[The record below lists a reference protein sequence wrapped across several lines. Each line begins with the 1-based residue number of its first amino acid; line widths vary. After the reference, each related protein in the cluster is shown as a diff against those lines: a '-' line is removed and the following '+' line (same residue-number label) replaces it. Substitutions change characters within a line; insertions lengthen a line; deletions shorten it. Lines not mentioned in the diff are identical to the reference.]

1 MAKSYYSLGRSLSR
15 AEAIAGWCYL
25 PFYLVLLSAGI
36 QYLAAALH
44 VSLTALTINIIYFS
58 INLLFVLLVF
68 RNFLLQRF
76 FGSGFWNF
84 VQAIILGF
92 VLYYAATWAVRFA
105 LDKLAPGYTIY
116 NNETVGELVLADRR
130 AMSFVTIILA
140 PIIEETLVR
149 GLVFGSLHRTSRWLA
164 YIVSCFLFVF
174 MHNWQYFALYP
185 AGSVLLSCVPYIPA
199 AVTLGW
205 VYEKSSTIW
214 APITLHALINAMSV
228 GVLTLS

>member
-1 MAKSYYSLGRSLSR
+1 M
-15 AEAIAGWCYL
+15 
-25 PFYLVLLSAGI
+25 
-36 QYLAAALH
+36 
-44 VSLTALTINIIYFS
+44 
-58 INLLFVLLVF
+58 
-68 RNFLLQRF
+68 
-76 FGSGFWNF
+76 
-84 VQAIILGF
+84 
-92 VLYYAATWAVRFA
+92 
-105 LDKLAPGYTIY
+105 
-116 NNETVGELVLADRR
+116 LADRR

-199 AVTLGW
+199 AIALGW